1 MLPRKPPCAFLRALA
16 ILCVSV
22 VTSLSQDIPLQ
33 TKFLEGVEQPPT
45 ITKQPPKVYFV
56 DPTDDI
62 HIDCEAKGNPAPS
75 FAWTKDGEHFDP
87 GLDPNIALTNNNSGS
102 FKVQKS
108 NGVLNKKYEGDYQCI
123 VSNAVGKALSEKIR
137 LRLASTPKW
146 PKEVLEPK
154 RVDEGRSVVLPCN
167 PPFGLPPPIIY
178 WMTST
183 LDHIRQDRRVT
194 QGLNG
199 DLYFA
204 NVISSDSRED
214 YTCYAQFKASR
225 TIIQKEPIKLQVNPL
240 AVHNDS
246 LATNVDGKQLGGGR
260 LQSRPARMLTPLGK
274 SSSKHALRGDDLLL
288 ECIAEG
294 LPTPYITWRKLD
306 GSLPQGTLSLEN
318 FNKTLR
324 ISPVSLRNA
333 GQYECTASNPQGT
346 DKHVFDVTIDAAPYW
361 TSKPEGKTVVPGD
374 DANLYCEADGK
385 PKPKIQW
392 LINGVP
398 VEEVPHNPNRIVRG
412 DLVTLKRLPIGGSAV
427 YQCQATN
434 KHGSSLANVFVNV
447 LAVAPLIQT
456 ENNKVYE
463 VVENKAIA
471 LECKAFGSPKPVMQ
485 WSKEKNE
492 NVVYANGN
500 LFIQRTTKRD
510 QGLYTCTATNELNS
524 TSIQAN
530 LIVRDATRI
539 EPMASLRV
547 ERLKDARFVCN
558 VSSDENLS
566 LNVSWE
572 KDGAAP
578 IVSSRVAVDGGVLTI
593 EDVTEEDGGVY
604 TCFAE
609 TSLDRHSASAS
620 LTVLDRP
627 AAPAQLTL
635 SDLGDRSVELQW
647 APGDSHNSP
656 VSGVTVQF
664 EEDKHRPGDW
674 QTLDNFTG
682 DVSSAKLQL
691 RPYVNY
697 RFRLIA
703 HNELGPSN
711 ASEPSERYF
720 TPPSTPDIAPFGVKA
735 EGTDPDKMTISWKP
749 LDALDSNG
757 PDLQYKVSLRQKGS
771 GDDWREEMVGGNES
785 HYVLAGT
792 PPFTPYEVKVQA
804 VNNQGK
810 GPEPLVIVG
819 FSGEA
824 VPRTAPKNV
833 MYKVVNSTV
842 IRVSWEPLRQEDVL
856 GRLQGYKIYYSKVRG
871 LQERRRRHTGKKV
884 LEFHGARNFTMLP
897 GLEPFSAYSV
907 EVAAFNSKGEGPS
920 SHPIIANTPEGVPGK
935 VVGLQVSQTTLNSVT
950 LEWKPPAERNGILT
964 GYTLTYEYINSTTQ
978 ELGPSKTEN
987 IPANVTSWQV
997 TELEPQSKYKF
1008 HVVAQTNA
1016 GSGIVITEEAHTVMD
1031 VGDFNR
1037 AVQTGMAAP
1046 KPPSLQR
1053 GSHIV
1058 GKNFANISWL
1068 PSDGQ
1073 EQYVV
1078 QYQKKNGDDDDWK
1091 NSSTL
1096 DSSTNFFVLEDLQPG
1111 TTYNIRVIAR
1121 NDYGHTVSEEDF
1133 VETIGT
1139 AYPTRSVDLATQA
1152 WFIALLCLIALL
1164 ILILLIIC
1172 FIKRNKGG
1180 KYSVKDKE
1188 DARADP
1194 DIKPTKEDTFGE
1206 YSDNDEKPL
1215 AASMPSLNGSVPHG
1229 ESEDSLAQYGDGVE
1243 GMFNEDGSFIGQYRG
1258 SKERVSSTA
1267 DGGPAAPPL
1276 PPPGG
1281 SAATSPVAPT
1291 A

>member
-16 ILCVSV
+16 ILCISV

-225 TIIQKEPIKLQVNPL
+225 TIIQKEPIKLQVNPPPAATA
-240 AVHNDS
+240 AVS
-246 LATNVDGKQLGGGR
+246 PRCPPPPPRLSPAGR

-578 IVSSRVAVDGGVLTI
+578 IVSSRQVPRIAVAVDGGVLTI
-593 EDVTEEDGGVY
+593 EDVTEEDSGVY

-771 GDDWREEMVGGNES
+771 GDDWREEMVSGNES
-785 HYVLAGT
+785 NYVLAGT

-824 VPRTAPKNV
+824 VPRMAPKNV

-1008 HVVAQTNA
+1008 HVGAQTNA

-1031 VGDFNR
+1031 V
-1037 AVQTGMAAP
+1037 
-1046 KPPSLQR
+1046 
-1053 GSHIV
+1053 
-1058 GKNFANISWL
+1058 
-1068 PSDGQ
+1068 
-1073 EQYVV
+1073 
-1078 QYQKKNGDDDDWK
+1078 GDDDDWK

>member
-16 ILCVSV
+16 ILCISV

-225 TIIQKEPIKLQVNPL
+225 TIIQKEPIKLQVNPPPAATA
-240 AVHNDS
+240 AVS
-246 LATNVDGKQLGGGR
+246 PRCPPPPPPRLSPAGR

-578 IVSSRVAVDGGVLTI
+578 IVSSRQTGTLRLPADTHRVPCRVAVDGGVLTI

-1008 HVVAQTNA
+1008 HVGAQTNA

-1031 VGDFNR
+1031 V
-1037 AVQTGMAAP
+1037 
-1046 KPPSLQR
+1046 
-1053 GSHIV
+1053 
-1058 GKNFANISWL
+1058 
-1068 PSDGQ
+1068 
-1073 EQYVV
+1073 
-1078 QYQKKNGDDDDWK
+1078 GDDDDWK

-1121 NDYGHTVSEEDF
+1121 NDYGHTVSEEDL